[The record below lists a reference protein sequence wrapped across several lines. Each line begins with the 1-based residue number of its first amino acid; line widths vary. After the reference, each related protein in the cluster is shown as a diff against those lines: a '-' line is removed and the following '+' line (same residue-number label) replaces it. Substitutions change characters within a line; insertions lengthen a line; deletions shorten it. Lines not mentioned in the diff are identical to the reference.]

1 MRRNIERKR
10 RVSPWLT
17 GISDEWWTN
26 IYVHFLGHLY
36 ICLEIENRINYY
48 LYIRPVRNIYTSL
61 LKTKRIGMSNN
72 CYFWSTSSQ
81 MMHDTVVISKIH
93 HMILSFGFFFF
104 FFNFKNKY
112 TKRIGR
118 IRTTKCVKIV
128 LTIDIVYLTN
138 DRVINRRLQ
147 TISLYVYIGIFIIR
161 TINDRRNVHIL
172 NKKNLTLLF
181 FVLF

>member
-1 MRRNIERKR
+1 
-10 RVSPWLT
+10 
-17 GISDEWWTN
+17 
-26 IYVHFLGHLY
+26 
-36 ICLEIENRINYY
+36 
-48 LYIRPVRNIYTSL
+48 
-61 LKTKRIGMSNN
+61 
-72 CYFWSTSSQ
+72 
-81 MMHDTVVISKIH
+81 MHDTVVISKIH
-93 HMILSFGFFFF
+93 HMILSFVFFFF

-112 TKRIGR
+112 TKRIRR

-172 NKKNLTLLF
+172 NKKI
-181 FVLF
+181 